1 MNGISDQN
9 GCVPFYGVVPGE
21 YTLRQIAPAYGF
33 LMDSAVDGHPVDVS
47 ECGCVKIDGIA
58 MHCFKSFNERDPA
71 LEPTESDSPT
81 INQPTEDTLTI
92 TGTGIPGCKI
102 EVSFPDG
109 YCCTTT
115 VKRGGQWCV
124 DVPDHCT
131 LEEFDLVHA
140 VQTCECQLP
149 STAETVEVEAGAP
162 IIV

>member
-1 MNGISDQN
+1 MNGISDKC
-9 GCVPFYGVVPGE
+9 GCVSFCGVTPGD

-33 LMDSAVDGHPVDVS
+33 LMDGRPHPVEVS
-47 ECGCVKIDGIA
+47 ECGCVKIDDGIP
-58 MHCFKSFNERDPA
+58 MNCFKSINERDPA

-81 INQPTEDTLTI
+81 IDQPTEDTLTI
-92 TGTGIPGCKI
+92 SGTGIPGCKI

-109 YCCTTT
+109 YCCATT
-115 VKRGGQWCV
+115 VRRGGVWCV

-149 STAETVEVEAGAP
+149 SEPETVEVEAGAP
-162 IIV
+162 TP